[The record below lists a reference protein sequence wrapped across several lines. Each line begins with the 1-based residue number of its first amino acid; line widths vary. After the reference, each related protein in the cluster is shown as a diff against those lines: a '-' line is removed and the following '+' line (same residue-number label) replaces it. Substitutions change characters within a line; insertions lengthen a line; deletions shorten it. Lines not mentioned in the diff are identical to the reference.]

1 VSPAFSST
9 TASGGISPPRHLR
22 LLMFTSTISSP
33 WAHATPLAFLTDAAP
48 ARPQAPCLRLGWN
61 LALPQKPNRSKP
73 KRGLCQTGAIHLLTT
88 VPNRGHPSVGNDHKS
103 FPQIPLRR
111 LIRAL
116 TQRKMQNLQAPD
128 PIRVS
133 LCSSVV
139 EKIAIPRHDGRITD
153 VKTAQTPIRCG
164 ESISMP
170 GLKSVRLHIS
180 SRCDSETSFCR
191 VTSDWHPRL
200 SQTVALRLSGSVIAL
215 PKPGPSISW

>member
-1 VSPAFSST
+1 MFAARVEPRPPAKT
-9 TASGGISPPRHLR
+9 K
-22 LLMFTSTISSP
+22 
-33 WAHATPLAFLTDAAP
+33 
-48 ARPQAPCLRLGWN
+48 
-61 LALPQKPNRSKP
+61 ALVPNR
-73 KRGLCQTGAIHLLTT
+73 GL
-88 VPNRGHPSVGNDHKS
+88 PNRGHPSVGTGYKS
-103 FPQIPLRR
+103 HLQKPLRR

-116 TQRKMQNLQAPD
+116 TQRQMQNFQAPA

-139 EKIAIPRHDGRITD
+139 QKIATRRNDGRITN
-153 VKTAQTPIRCG
+153 VKPAHTPIRCG
-164 ESISMP
+164 ESILMS
-170 GLKSVRLHIS
+170 GLKSVRLHMS